1 MPVEKNVKLT
11 ALSSC
16 AGCAAKLNQAALG
29 EVLKRLPAIPD
40 KNLLV
45 GTHTADDAAVYRLN
59 KDVAL
64 VQTID
69 FFTPIVDDPFAFGQI
84 AATNA
89 LSDVYAMGGR
99 PLTALNVL
107 AFPADL
113 VDPKTVA
120 TIVRGGAS
128 KVREAGAMLVGG
140 HTIRCPEP
148 IYGLSVTGL
157 VHPKRIMSNA
167 QARVGDLLVMTKPL
181 GVGIVTTGIKRGIAS
196 PGLAK
201 KATQLMG
208 RLNSVGAELAEKGL
222 IRAATDFTGFGL
234 MGHLASMCRAS
245 GVSAV
250 IDSEKVPAISKEVFA
265 LIEQGCIPGGS
276 RDNRVAAD
284 AITEWGD
291 TPEARRTLLTD
302 AQTSGGL
309 LLCVSRKYLD
319 GVMKVLKQNRT
330 PVAVIVGEIVR
341 RRDPLIR
348 VR

>member
-1 MPVEKNVKLT
+1 MTGEKLLKLT
-11 ALSSC
+11 SLSNC

-29 EVLKRLPAIPD
+29 EVLKRLPAISD

-45 GTHTADDAAVYRLN
+45 GTNTADDAAVYRLN

-107 AFPADL
+107 AFPAD
-113 VDPKTVA
+113 VVGPDVVA
-120 TIVRGGAS
+120 TIVRGGAA

-140 HTIRCPEP
+140 HTIRAPEP
-148 IYGLSVTGL
+148 IYGLAVTGL
-157 VHPKRIMSNA
+157 VHPKRIMSNDK
-167 QARVGDLLVMTKPL
+167 ARPGDLLVMTKPL
-181 GVGIVTTGIKRGIAS
+181 GVGVVTTGIKRGIAS
-196 PGLAK
+196 PSLARR
-201 KATQLMG
+201 ATQLMQ
-208 RLNSVGAELAEKGL
+208 RLNAVGAELAEKEL
-222 IRAATDFTGFGL
+222 VCAATDFTGFGL

-245 GVSAV
+245 GVSAI
-250 IDSEKVPAISKEVFA
+250 IDSANVPAISNEVFT
-265 LIEQGCIPGGS
+265 LIEQRCIPGGS
-276 RDNRVAAD
+276 QDNRKAAD
-284 AITEWGD
+284 QVTDWGQ
-291 TPEARRTLLTD
+291 TPEPRRTLLTD

-309 LLCVSRKYLD
+309 LLCVSPNRLD
-319 GVMKVLKQNRT
+319 SVMKLLRQHRT
-330 PVAVIVGEIVR
+330 PVAAIVGEIVQKR
-341 RRDPLIR
+341 RPLIR

>member
-1 MPVEKNVKLT
+1 MIGEELLKLT

-29 EVLKRLPAIPD
+29 EVLKRLPPISD

-45 GTHTADDAAVYRLN
+45 GTNTADDAAVYRLN

-107 AFPADL
+107 AFPAD
-113 VDPKTVA
+113 VVGPEIVA

-140 HTIRCPEP
+140 HTIRAPEP
-148 IYGLSVTGL
+148 IYGLAVTGL
-157 VHPKRIMSNA
+157 VHPKRVMSNA
-167 QARVGDLLVMTKPL
+167 QAHPGDLLVMTKPL
-181 GVGIVTTGIKRGIAS
+181 GVGIVTTAIKRGMAS
-196 PGLAK
+196 ASLAK
-201 KATQLMG
+201 KATQLMR
-208 RLNSVGAELAEKGL
+208 RLNAVGADLAEKEL
-222 IRAATDFTGFGL
+222 VRAATDFTGFGL
-234 MGHLASMCRAS
+234 LGHLASMCRAS
-245 GVSAV
+245 DVSAV
-250 IDSEKVPAISKEVFA
+250 IRSENVPAIGDDVFS
-265 LIEQGCIPGGS
+265 LIESGCIPGGS
-276 RDNRVAAD
+276 RDNRKAAD
-284 AITEWGD
+284 AITDWGD
-291 TPEARRTLLTD
+291 TPDVRRTLLTD

-309 LLCVSRKYLD
+309 LLSVSPKNLD
-319 GVMKVLKQNRT
+319 PVIKVLKEHRT
-330 PVAVIVGEIVR
+330 PAAAIVGQIVQKR
-341 RRDPLIR
+341 RPLIQ

>member
-1 MPVEKNVKLT
+1 MPGEQKLKLT
-11 ALSSC
+11 SLSSC

-29 EVLKRLPAIPD
+29 EVLKRLPAITD

-45 GTHTADDAAVYRLN
+45 GTSTSDDAAVYRLN

-107 AFPADL
+107 AFPADVL
-113 VDPKTVA
+113 SPDVIA
-120 TIVRGGAS
+120 AIVRGGAS

-140 HTIRCPEP
+140 HTIRSPEP

-157 VHPKRIMSNA
+157 VHPRRVMSNA

-196 PGLAK
+196 PSLAK
-201 KATQLMG
+201 KATQLMQ
-208 RLNSVGAELAEKGL
+208 RLNTVGAELAEKEFV
-222 IRAATDFTGFGL
+222 RAATDFTGFGL

-250 IDSEKVPAISKEVFA
+250 IDSERVPAIGSEVFS

-276 RDNRVAAD
+276 RDNRKAAD
-284 AITEWGD
+284 AITDWGD
-291 TPEARRTLLTD
+291 APEPRRTLLTD

-309 LLCVSRKYLD
+309 LLCVSPKNLD
-319 GVMKVLKQNRT
+319 RVMKLLKLHRT
-330 PVAVIVGEIVR
+330 PVAAVVGEIVR
-341 RRDPLIR
+341 RRNPLIR
-348 VR
+348 LQ